1 MKRQPNHSDNRPNPV
16 KRFHFTR
23 CRESPH
29 FSSRF
34 SLAPLLSPTL
44 DPFCSPTSLYFLWVS
59 LLLPS
64 CPPPPFFSPQVRT
77 RTTFGLRY
85 GRWWRNRTWLIF
97 LVRVINGSPISGDRE
112 TPARS
117 CWGWTASAKP
127 SPSKSTP
134 TNPRRRRG
142 FSPCS
147 LIRRS
152 VCRLICCWVFFPA
165 ISVQKRRSISSHSF
179 PPSLCIWRPWSFLAF
194 SSLVALAVVRFSF
207 LQLRRSEK

>member
-1 MKRQPNHSDNRPNPV
+1 M
-16 KRFHFTR
+16 
-23 CRESPH
+23 
-29 FSSRF
+29 SRKPSF
-34 SLAPLLSPTL
+34 
-44 DPFCSPTSLYFLWVS
+44 
-59 LLLPS
+59 LLPLFLGAPS
-64 CPPPPFFSPQVRT
+64 FSYSGPILFSNLPLFPLGIPAPPLRPSTPPFFSAQVRT

-179 PPSLCIWRPWSFLAF
+179 PPSLCIWRPWSFLDF